1 MTNESKTEVNYI
13 GPFITL
19 VFLFFIVGFLTTANG
34 QFQGPLKAAFLS
46 NAGSLKNTFATLIS
60 FSWFMAYPLTGGIG
74 SSMVTKYG
82 YKGTLIRALLL
93 MIVGLGIFF
102 YSSFYFEQYPSSVV
116 QISDATVPV
125 GFFIFLFGSFVV
137 GTSATFMQVVLNPY
151 LTACKVKGTQPVQ
164 RLNIGG
170 SSNSIGTTIAPYFVT
185 GIVFGGLSM
194 EEVQVNQLMV
204 PFLALMVVIGIVTLV
219 LSRIALPE
227 IEETKTVKGEI
238 LPKNIWSFSHLT
250 LGVIAIF
257 FYVGA
262 EVAIGANINLFAI
275 SLGGSY
281 ATNAALMATL
291 YWSGMLVGRLIS
303 SSLNNIS
310 AQTQLA
316 ITSILAIVSI
326 CIAIAINNP
335 WLLVTVGLFH
345 SVMWGAIF
353 TLCVNKLGKYT
364 SKASGVFMIGVLGGA
379 FIPLLQGGLAD
390 AFSWRWTWILVIIS
404 ELYILYYAVSGS
416 KVKQTGENN

>member
-1 MTNESKTEVNYI
+1 
-13 GPFITL
+13 
-19 VFLFFIVGFLTTANG
+19 
-34 QFQGPLKAAFLS
+34 
-46 NAGSLKNTFATLIS
+46 
-60 FSWFMAYPLTGGIG
+60 
-74 SSMVTKYG
+74 
-82 YKGTLIRALLL
+82 
-93 MIVGLGIFF
+93 
-102 YSSFYFEQYPSSVV
+102 
-116 QISDATVPV
+116 
-125 GFFIFLFGSFVV
+125 
-137 GTSATFMQVVLNPY
+137 MQVVLNPY